1 MVALAVFSWS
11 ANICL
16 SGVFISSTFIE
27 INSILLYMI
36 RFAPNPSL
44 VNSGASLL
52 CPNYQRWGSK
62 LLTTKL
68 INFPAFTC
76 QVLNLTEFD
85 FCYHYQR
92 QTKGGN
98 PHLFQMLIICKSTL
112 LIEISTGNV
121 FWQKKIL
128 AHTLL
133 HVLFQKMFFSPSDV
147 INSWRHATVPLSA
160 SDSASD
166 TFKLCENRNKVE
178 AIALQ
183 LCYTGPT
190 LRIQHFW
197 VVILSM
203 LRLHCP
209 QQTF

>member
-1 MVALAVFSWS
+1 MVTHYCALIIKGEDQS
-11 ANICL
+11 C
-16 SGVFISSTFIE
+16 
-27 INSILLYMI
+27 
-36 RFAPNPSL
+36 
-44 VNSGASLL
+44 
-52 CPNYQRWGSK
+52 QQQ
-62 LLTTKL
+62 KL
-68 INFPAFTC
+68 INSPAFTC

-85 FCYHYQR
+85 FCYHYLG
-92 QTKGGN
+92 QTRGKN
-98 PHLFQMLIICKSTL
+98 PHLFYMLIVCKSTL
-112 LIEISTGNV
+112 QIQTSAGNV
-121 FWQKKIL
+121 SKQKNIH
-128 AHTLL
+128 ARTLL

-160 SDSASD
+160 SNSASD
-166 TFKLCENRNKVE
+166 TFKLCENQNKVE

-183 LCYTGPT
+183 LCHTGPT